1 MKRPSDPSRPGQ
13 GSRATGSAERS
24 SDRPPSR
31 RQEGRS
37 EGRSEARSDAR
48 PDSRPDSRPDR
59 RGPAPASGRPDSRPT
74 TRGGQKP
81 ASASDKKVGKGT
93 EVSAG
98 RTERG
103 TDKMPGVPKAP
114 VLRSD
119 NRNTLAVGAVSAK
132 YLQQGH
138 AWVTQDKEL
147 GDTSRY
153 RNGSIVSLVS
163 PEGEFLA
170 QALLE
175 PEARIVAR
183 VLSRDPREHLSDE
196 VFRSRAL
203 RALEGRKSLAESST
217 AYRIIHQE
225 ADGFPGLTIDRYG
238 DFLVAQLYSPAA
250 LGIAHLA
257 LEALERTGH
266 FAGAFLKQLPRDRRV
281 STEGTGTWIFGE
293 PGPARFA
300 INEYGIKFWVQPFQT
315 GAGGLSTGLF
325 LDMRENRRTVAAL
338 TRGKKVLNAF
348 AYTGGF
354 SLYCAQEGA
363 CVDTL
368 DLSPKVV
375 EQVRENFALNGISET
390 DHRFITDDA
399 FLYLARVA
407 GKSLE
412 TTYDAIVLD
421 PPTFSTSRD
430 NTWSPG
436 RITELNALAMAALPP
451 QGLLI
456 TFSNFAQMSEAELL
470 TALFDASLEAR
481 RPVQVLQSLQA
492 GPDFPWLPGFPESRH
507 LKGFVVRV
515 L

>member
-1 MKRPSDPSRPGQ
+1 MKRPSDLSRPGQ
-13 GSRATGSAERS
+13 GSRATGSANRS
-24 SDRPPSR
+24 SDRPAGR
-31 RQEGRS
+31 RAEGRP
-37 EGRSEARSDAR
+37 EGRPESRGEARSDKKAQVPAPGR
-48 PDSRPDSRPDR
+48 SEQ
-59 RGPAPASGRPDSRPT
+59 RGPARSA
-74 TRGGQKP
+74 QKP
-81 ASASDKKVGKGT
+81 DA
-93 EVSAG
+93 
-98 RTERG
+98 G
-103 TDKMPGVPKAP
+103 TDKKHGKGQEASQGRGDRSTDKTPGMPRSAL
-114 VLRSD
+114 LRSD
-119 NRNTLAVGAVSAK
+119 NRNTLAVGTVSAK

-138 AWVTQDKEL
+138 CWVTLDKEL

-175 PEARIVAR
+175 PDTRIVAR
-183 VLSRDPREHLSDE
+183 VLSRDPREHLSDD
-196 VFRSRAL
+196 VFRARAL
-203 RALEGRKSLAESST
+203 RALEGRKSLAEVSN

-225 ADGFPGLTIDRYG
+225 ADGFPALTIDRYG
-238 DFLVAQLYSPAA
+238 DYLVAQLYSPAA

-257 LEALERTGH
+257 LEALERTGQ
-266 FAGAFLKQLPRDRRV
+266 FAGGFLKQLPKDRRV
-281 STEGTGTWIFGE
+281 STEGTGTWVFGE
-293 PGPARFA
+293 PGPTRFA
-300 INEYGIKFWVQPFQT
+300 INEYGVKFWVQPFQT
-315 GAGGLSTGLF
+315 ASSGLSTGLF
-325 LDMRENRRTVAAL
+325 LDMRENRRTIAAL
-338 TRGKKVLNAF
+338 TRGQKVLNAF

-363 CVDTL
+363 RVDTL
-368 DLSPKVV
+368 DLSNKVV
-375 EQVRENFALNGISET
+375 EQVRENFALNGLSET
-390 DHRFITDDA
+390 DHNFITDDT

-407 GKSLE
+407 GKSPE

-481 RPVQVLQSLQA
+481 RPVQILKSLQA

-507 LKGFVVRV
+507 LKGFIVRV